1 MTDVLELAPDQVVLS
16 AAGND
21 RTTFNETELTALA
34 ESIRERGQLMPGL
47 VRPADGRDGLYELV
61 AGERR
66 FRACQIAGEPF
77 RATCAILS
85 DLAASDAM
93 LEENLQRADLDPID
107 EARALY
113 RRCQAGISVADLA
126 GKVGRTPQ
134 WVSDRIS
141 LLALAED
148 IQSLVRSKQLPLN
161 RARMLSELE
170 QWPAAQRAAVREGM
184 RLGTDDFARLVGRLR
199 AQAEAVAMF
208 DPDDFQLETETW
220 DSAALRYVD
229 TLTMARGERDSEDLV
244 GPGEVAERLSV
255 NRATVAQWRRRHADF
270 PQPVVVIDAGN
281 RPSLR
286 GGANA
291 GTPIWRWSDV
301 AEWARAT
308 GRQKESA

>member
-1 MTDVLELAPDQVVLS
+1 VTDVLELTPDQVVIS
-16 AAGND
+16 KAGND
-21 RTTFNETELTALA
+21 RTTFNDTELAALA

-47 VRPADGRDGLYELV
+47 VRPASDGLYELV

-66 FRACQIAGEPF
+66 FRACQLAGSPF

-85 DLAASDAM
+85 DLEASDAM
-93 LEENLQRADLDPID
+93 LEENLQRCDLDPID
-107 EARALY
+107 EAQALW
-113 RRCQAGISVADLA
+113 RRCHESGLSVVELA
-126 GKVGRTPQ
+126 GKVQRSAQ

-141 LLALAED
+141 LLALATD

-199 AQAEAVAMF
+199 AQAETIAMF
-208 DPDDFQLETETW
+208 DPDDFQLETQQW
-220 DSAALRYVD
+220 DVDAAVYVD
-229 TLTMARGERDSEDLV
+229 EMSTDRAERDPEDLV
-244 GPGEVAERLSV
+244 GPGEVAERLGV
-255 NRATVAQWRRRHADF
+255 NRSTVAQWRRRHSEF
-270 PQPVVVIDAGN
+270 PAPVVVIDAGN

-286 GGANA
+286 GGASG

-301 AEWARAT
+301 LEWAQKT